1 MLSPVVSKTS
11 NACGHFFKVTRNEC
25 KGMHVVTLSKKQGMH
40 VVTFSKRQG
49 MHVVTFSE
57 RQGMHIVIRCH
68 ILKDSMLS
76 TVVTFSRRHEC
87 MLSHSQDKE
96 CMLSSVIRVGNS
108 LIGFLYESLDFECKR
123 AKVQFA
129 LFKV

>member
-1 MLSPVVSKTS
+1 M
-11 NACGHFFKVTRNEC
+11 NFD
-25 KGMHVVTLSKKQGMH
+25 
-40 VVTFSKRQG
+40 TFSK
-49 MHVVTFSE
+49 

-108 LIGFLYESLDFECKR
+108 LIGFLYESLDFERKR
-123 AKVQFA
+123 AKEQICSFQSVNNCPRSF
-129 LFKV
+129 